1 MRRER
6 KRRKSKTLKDIRV
19 MKFEFVKDE
28 SSHSVDRSD
37 EAINLIAQM
46 IELSHKRGR
55 PSKEDQEFD
64 HAA

>member
-1 MRRER
+1 M
-6 KRRKSKTLKDIRV
+6 KDIRV
-19 MKFEFVKDE
+19 SKFEFVKDE
-28 SSHSVDRSD
+28 SSQSVDRSE

-55 PSKEDQEFD
+55 PMKEDQELN